1 MAQMPN
7 MLAYTIKGG
16 LQAGDYPQIFI
27 GQGSGKKM
35 FAPANP
41 TNDSYW
47 FFFLD
52 RNNPHN
58 KVYDVVVPGSNN
70 TTVPAGIDTYMSNPN
85 LLFGVATQNLS
96 TLHVPQGALYAYL
109 AQHGAGRA
117 LQRLEQVNS
126 SMGCG
131 YFGRMSY
138 TLIGQGG
145 PRVGPNPPPPSYD
158 AESIQ
163 HATLITMSLM
173 PQMNGQP
180 PYSIC
185 DCNTF

>member
-1 MAQMPN
+1 
-7 MLAYTIKGG
+7 
-16 LQAGDYPQIFI
+16 
-27 GQGSGKKM
+27 
-35 FAPANP
+35 
-41 TNDSYW
+41 
-47 FFFLD
+47 
-52 RNNPHN
+52 
-58 KVYDVVVPGSNN
+58 
-70 TTVPAGIDTYMSNPN
+70 
-85 LLFGVATQNLS
+85 
-96 TLHVPQGALYAYL
+96 VPQGALYAYL

-163 HATLITMSLM
+163 HGTLITMSLM